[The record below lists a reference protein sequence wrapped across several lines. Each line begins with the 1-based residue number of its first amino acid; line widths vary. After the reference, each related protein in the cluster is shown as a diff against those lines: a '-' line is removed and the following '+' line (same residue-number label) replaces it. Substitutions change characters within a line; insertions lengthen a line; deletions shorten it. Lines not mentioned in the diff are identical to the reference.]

1 MPRPLLWSR
10 GIVFPGHSLLVPSA
24 RGAVLGGVLAL
35 ALLAVAPGARA
46 ASLEDMQGRPVPVP
60 DGPIRLVSLAPSLT
74 EIVFALGRGDWL
86 VGVSDYCDYPPPART
101 LPRMGGILAPNLER
115 IVQARPDLILVTA
128 EGNSMDGVT
137 PLTRLG
143 VPVFMIRPEGVAG
156 VLASIVA
163 LGQALHAEA
172 AAAALS
178 SQIQAKLAHVRELV
192 RGRGTP
198 RVLFLLW
205 SNPLMAVAPGTY
217 IHDLIDTAGGANVVR
232 DRSVPYPRIGWEQ
245 VIAWAPDVIVLP
257 EHREG
262 MHQVLSEQML
272 RAWRTVPAV
281 RSGRVVSVP
290 SDPLYRP
297 GPRIVEGVGALARAI
312 HPEAFPPVAPRGAA
326 HTAPR

>member
-1 MPRPLLWSR
+1 MFLGRSSLAPLAR
-10 GIVFPGHSLLVPSA
+10 GIAFI
-24 RGAVLGGVLAL
+24 GAFAIV
-35 ALLAVAPGARA
+35 LAVAPGAGA

-60 DGPIRLVSLAPSLT
+60 GGPIRLVSLAPSLT

-86 VGVSDYCDYPPPART
+86 VGVSDSCDYPPPART

-115 IVQARPDLILVTA
+115 IVQARPGLVLVTA

-137 PLTRLG
+137 PLARLG
-143 VPVFMIRPEGVAG
+143 LPVFMIKPEGIAG
-156 VLASIVA
+156 VLASIAA

-178 SQIQAKLAHVRELV
+178 EQIQGKLAHVRDLV
-192 RGRGTP
+192 RGRGRP

-205 SNPLMAVAPGTY
+205 ASPLMAVAPGTY
-217 IHDLIDTAGGANVVR
+217 IHDLIESAGGINVVR
-232 DRSVPYPRIGWEQ
+232 DRTAPYPRIGWEQ

-257 EHREG
+257 EHRAGEP
-262 MHQVLSEQML
+262 QALPEQML

-281 RSGRVVSVP
+281 RTGRVVSVP

-297 GPRIVEGVGALARAI
+297 GPRIVEGVGQLARAI
-312 HPEAFPPVAPRGAA
+312 HPEAFPPAAPRDAA
-326 HTAPR
+326 RTAPR